1 MKVGIVAQEVNG
13 VSYHRLIKPFSL
25 LSEDFELVHCEG
37 ANSDMFDYGFDVII
51 FSRIL
56 PVIKQGKFIREL
68 QKRGVYV
75 ICDID
80 DHWLLNTG
88 HIGKKAG
95 DKFRTQSIEALKY
108 SDEVWVTHR
117 HLGQAVNNLNAN
129 WYVIPN
135 ALDPTDDQW
144 KPKENYE
151 RKIGWAGGI
160 THVDDLMLTKG
171 CYSRPPVIC
180 GWQNES
186 EWLKLKKSFP
196 AQYVKG
202 LGVSDYG
209 NLYNYFD
216 IAIAPLVG
224 NKFNTYKSNL
234 KILEA
239 GIKGI
244 PIFVSNQHPYTD
256 EHKGIFKVNDWQKA
270 VTKAE
275 SMGVEE
281 IRENGLALRSY
292 VLERYDIREV
302 NKRRVKRL

>member
-108 SDEVWVTHR
+108 SDEVWTTHD
-117 HLGQAVNNLNAN
+117 HLGKAVHNLNEN
-129 WYVIPN
+129 WHVIPN

-144 KPKENYE
+144 QPKETYSN
-151 RKIGWAGGI
+151 KIGWAGGI
-160 THVDDLMLTKG
+160 THTNDLLLTKG

-180 GWQNES
+180 GWKNES
-186 EWLKLKKSFP
+186 EWQKLKKAFP
-196 AQYVKG
+196 AQYVNG
-202 LGVSDYG
+202 LGVSEYG
-209 NLYNYFD
+209 NLYNAFD
-216 IAIAPLVG
+216 IAIAPLAY

-239 GIKGI
+239 GMKGLC
-244 PIFVSNQHPYTD
+244 IFVQDQHPYTD
-256 EHKGIFKVNDWQKA
+256 DAKGIFKVNDWATAIKE
-270 VTKAE
+270 AE
-275 SMGVEE
+275 SLEVEE
-281 IRENGLALRSY
+281 LSAIGKGLRSY
-292 VLERYDIREV
+292 ILERYDLREV
-302 NKRRVKRL
+302 NKRRIKRL